1 MTKTQTHHQSL
12 RTSGLRRGLELTTG
26 AARGFPGG
34 ASDHDDRSDLLAI
47 PREASR
53 PRGVGVNMSTNSIR
67 MLPVRDDKYTLDC
80 AESNRFDYTR
90 DTR

>member
-12 RTSGLRRGLELTTG
+12 RTSGLRRGLELTSG
-26 AARGFPGG
+26 EARGFRR
-34 ASDHDDRSDLLAI
+34 ASGRDDRPRLLAI
-47 PREASR
+47 PREAA
-53 PRGVGVNMSTNSIR
+53 PARGVGVNMSTNSIR
-67 MLPVRDDKYTLDC
+67 MLPVRDDKYTLDR